1 VKSKKILV
9 LCLRY
14 LGDTLLTRPV
24 LRALSHQFPQSQI
37 DILIPQGT
45 EVALGNF
52 SCSFQILSWPRKQ
65 SKAAS
70 IILHILRQNYDITI
84 DLTGNDRTAFL
95 TLISHAKIRA
105 SYEKKKPRWQRWR
118 SRLYNIR
125 VPHEKKKPHIL
136 YQHQKLIEAC
146 DVPFQGISLE
156 LKASEKAQKNIS
168 SLLTPYTGKKILVAH
183 LTSRD
188 MQKSLPISLVREVLT
203 NLLKQNCA
211 IVFTSGKAL
220 QEKDYITKC
229 IQNFETSNL
238 KIMPELSWDE
248 LIALI
253 AKSDAYWGVD
263 TAPTHLA
270 SDLQKPMLVHYGPSN
285 APQWHPLNPHAEIM
299 ISPCACLKTKQKQC
313 IEGVSGQCFNNLSSN
328 IIATILKTKLFG
340 T

>member
-1 VKSKKILV
+1 MKSKKILV

-52 SCSFQILSWPRKQ
+52 SCSFQILSWPRTQ
-65 SKAAS
+65 SATLP
-70 IILHILRQNYDITI
+70 ILFHIFRQNYDITI
-84 DLTGNDRTAFL
+84 DLTANDRTAFL
-95 TLISHAKIRA
+95 TLISHAKIRV

-118 SRLYNIR
+118 SRLYNVR
-125 VPHEKKKPHIL
+125 VAHEKKKPHIL
-136 YQHQKLIEAC
+136 LQHQKLLEASG
-146 DVPFQGISLE
+146 VIFQGTSLE
-156 LKASEKAQKNIS
+156 LKATENAQNYIN
-168 SLLTPYTGKKILVAH
+168 SLLAPYAGKKILIAH

-188 MQKSLPISLVREVLT
+188 MQKSLPTSLVREVLA

-220 QEKDYITKC
+220 QEKDYIFKC
-229 IQNFETSNL
+229 IQNFETPNL
-238 KIMPELSWDE
+238 KVMPELNWDE

-263 TAPTHLA
+263 TAPTHIA
-270 SDLQKPMLVHYGPSN
+270 SDLQRPMLVHYGPSN
-285 APQWHPLNPHAEIM
+285 ASQWHPLNPNSEII
-299 ISPCACLKTKQKQC
+299 ISSCACLKTKQKLC
-313 IEGVSGQCFNNLSSN
+313 TEGISGQCFNGLSSN
-328 IIATILKTKLFG
+328 AVTSLLTQKLFS
-340 T
+340 